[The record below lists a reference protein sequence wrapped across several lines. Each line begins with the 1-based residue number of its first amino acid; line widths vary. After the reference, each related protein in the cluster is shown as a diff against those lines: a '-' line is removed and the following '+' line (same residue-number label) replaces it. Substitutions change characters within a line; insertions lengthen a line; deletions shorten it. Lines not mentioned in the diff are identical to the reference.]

1 MTPQQHHRRA
11 LVLWIMGVVDLIV
24 WPGDVLR
31 VYDVAFLLAPWPLR
45 WSVRVRVATSLRRV
59 AVFPVLMLFID
70 WTTHWQ
76 LGTLTSVGVP

>member
-1 MTPQQHHRRA
+1 
-11 LVLWIMGVVDLIV
+11 
-24 WPGDVLR
+24 
-31 VYDVAFLLAPWPLR
+31 
-45 WSVRVRVATSLRRV
+45 VRVATSLRRV